1 MVSQKLFKMGCYE
14 ISLGDT
20 IGIGHPE
27 LTHKLFDA
35 VKLPKEVLAAHFHNT
50 YGRAIP
56 NLFVAF
62 S

>member
-1 MVSQKLFKMGCYE
+1 
-14 ISLGDT
+14 
-20 IGIGHPE
+20 
-27 LTHKLFDA
+27 